1 MKITFLSCY
10 SLDLIPNAIISVKCY
25 ALIKIAKLKIVC
37 FFGDVLNHGQEKAFF
52 RVFLRLDLNL
62 L

>member
-37 FFGDVLNHGQEKAFF
+37 FFGDVLNHG
-52 RVFLRLDLNL
+52 
-62 L
+62 

>member
-25 ALIKIAKLKIVC
+25 ALIEIPKLKIIC
-37 FFGDVLNHGQEKAFF
+37 FFAAVANYGQEKGFQG
-52 RVFLRLDLNL
+52 FLRLDLKL